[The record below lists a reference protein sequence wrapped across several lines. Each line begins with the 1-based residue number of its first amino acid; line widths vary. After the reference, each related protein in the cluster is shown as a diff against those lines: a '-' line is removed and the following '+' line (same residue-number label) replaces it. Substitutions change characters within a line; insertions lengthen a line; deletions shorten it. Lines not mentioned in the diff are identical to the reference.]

1 MNKGCLKN
9 REIKMSLK
17 NQKGMALLATL
28 IFVFVLVTLGVAL
41 LTMTNNDTKLSSL
54 QRESTRAF
62 YLAETGIEEA
72 IWYMNSSG
80 KNPDGLDYM
89 PDDDPEDEVDKY
101 FEKDFGNGESYK
113 VAFEYD
119 SGPPEIKTLTSKGTV
134 EGQGKY
140 DKGTR
145 WVEVKLRKE
154 IAKAPYLFYDHAVL
168 TDGDMTINGGV
179 SFHGNIH
186 SNSDLINHGTI
197 NMEYGS
203 ATATGTTNDPDL
215 CTDGQPYQ
223 DFPHVA
229 WDYYESISN
238 KQEYID
244 GHIYNTYYSG
254 DVDFDSSETLY
265 GVHFVDGNVT
275 ISSDELILHNATI
288 FATGYIDINPGK
300 RDIILEKSENSNPL
314 ALVAKGNITVGGN
327 AVITGDG
334 IIQTESKFWLHGTT
348 NIKGAIYADDG
359 VFGGGGA
366 PGEEE
371 EGPQNFNIYY
381 DTDLIDY
388 VVPGTG
394 VPVWVKI
401 SWQEVYN

>member
-1 MNKGCLKN
+1 LV
-9 REIKMSLK
+9 SL
-17 NQKGMALLATL
+17 
-28 IFVFVLVTLGVAL
+28 VVTL
-41 LTMTNNDTKLSSL
+41 LTMTSNDTKLSTL

-72 IWYMNSSG
+72 IWYMNSSEE
-80 KNPDGLDYM
+80 NPDGLDYM
-89 PDDDPEDEVDKY
+89 PTIDDP
-101 FEKDFGNGESYK
+101 FEKDFGSGESYH
-113 VAFEYD
+113 VEFEYNESTD
-119 SGPPEIKTLTSKGTV
+119 VKTIKSTGVVAGSGKF
-134 EGQGKY
+134 
-140 DKGTR
+140 DKGIR
-145 WVEVKLRKE
+145 KIEVKLKKE
-154 IAKAPYLFYDHAVL
+154 IAKAPNLFYDYAVL

-186 SNSDLINHGTI
+186 SNSNLINNGTI

-203 ATATGTTNDPDL
+203 VTATGTTNDPAL

-223 DFPHVA
+223 DFPHVN
-229 WDYYESISN
+229 WDYYERISN
-238 KQEYID
+238 KQESID
-244 GHIYNTYYSG
+244 GHIYNAYYSD

-275 ISSDELILHNATI
+275 ISSDELILHDATI
-288 FATGYIDINPGK
+288 FATGEINIKPGK

-314 ALVAKGNITVGGN
+314 ALVAKGDITVGGN

-334 IIQTESKFWLHGTT
+334 IIQTEGLFWLHGTT

-366 PGEEE
+366 PGEED
-371 EGPQNFNIYY
+371 EGPENFNVYY

-388 VVPGTG
+388 EVPGTG
-394 VPVWVKI
+394 IPVWKKV
-401 SWQEVYN
+401 SWREVY

>member
-1 MNKGCLKN
+1 MIKNKIN
-9 REIKMSLK
+9 NIFP
-17 NQKGMALLATL
+17 NQKGMALIATL
-28 IFVFVLVTLGVAL
+28 IFTFILVSLGAAL
-41 LTMTNNDTKLSSL
+41 LTMTNNDSKLSTL

-72 IWYMNSSG
+72 IWYMNSSEE
-80 KNPDGLDYM
+80 NPDGLDYM
-89 PDDDPEDEVDKY
+89 PTIDDP
-101 FEKDFGNGESYK
+101 FEKDFGSGESYQ
-113 VAFEYD
+113 VTFGYD
-119 SGPPEIKTLTSKGTV
+119 EGPPEIKTLTSTGTV

-145 WVEVKLRKE
+145 TIEVKLKKG
-154 IAKAPYLFYDHAVL
+154 IAKAPDLFYDYAVL

-186 SNSDLINHGTI
+186 SNGNLTNHGTI

-203 ATATGTTNDPDL
+203 ATATGTTNDPGL

-238 KQEYID
+238 KQESID
-244 GHIYNTYYSG
+244 GHVYNNYYSG

-275 ISSDELILHNATI
+275 ISSDELILHDATI
-288 FATGYIDINPGK
+288 FATGSIDIAPGK

-314 ALVAKGNITVGGN
+314 ALVAKGYIYVGGN
-327 AVITGDG
+327 AAITGNG
-334 IIQTESKFWLHGTT
+334 IIQTEDQFWLHGSV
-348 NIKGAIYADDG
+348 NIEGAIYADDG
-359 VFGGGGA
+359 IFGGGGK

-371 EGPQNFNIYY
+371 EGSANFNVYY
-381 DTDLIDY
+381 DTDLIDTP
-388 VVPGTG
+388 VSGTG
-394 VPVWVKI
+394 IPVWVKI
-401 SWQEVYN
+401 SWQETY